1 MDLFKAIVDVWNP
14 RLTSQSVS
22 ESDRDIRS
30 VSSEPRHQNTI
41 QIAELESRIN
51 VQINRHR
58 NSLGLKS
65 VEKISQL
72 DRIALEHTESMKRS
86 NRPSHD
92 GSSGRNSQVLRMGF
106 RGFGENCAGG
116 ECEDWE
122 FSAQFDL
129 LVPGWIKSPGH
140 KQNLETASHTHTGI
154 GFAARV
160 EGSRIYYFATQIF
173 AS

>member
-1 MDLFKAIVDVWNP
+1 MDLFKAIIDVWIPETTNQP
-14 RLTSQSVS
+14 VS
-22 ESDRDIRS
+22 DTARDI

-65 VEKISQL
+65 VEKVSQL

-86 NRPSHD
+86 NRLSHD
-92 GSSGRNSQVLRMGF
+92 GASGRNSQVLRMGF
-106 RGFGENCAGG
+106 GGFGENCAGG

-122 FSAQFDL
+122 FATQFEL
-129 LVPGWIKSPGH
+129 LVPGWVGSPDH
-140 KQNLETASHTHTGI
+140 KRVLETGAFTRTGI
-154 GFAARV
+154 GFAV
-160 EGSRIYYFATQIF
+160 GKEGSRIYYYATQIF
-173 AS
+173 AV